1 MANNNV
7 RFIKVTLQETYE
19 ALSIKDPKVLYWI
32 DETQR
37 LYCGEKLYGTGL
49 NATTSVAGLLSP
61 EDKAKLDALVT
72 GGISGLS
79 AVDGTIKITDAED
92 GSKLIGVAIADLDG
106 NALKAVSGGL
116 FVPTVD
122 LTNVEN
128 KLIAVEN
135 SVLQLKEDVAGG
147 IRYKGAVATID
158 ELPTDA
164 KQGDLYE
171 VTDDGSEWCYNG
183 EKWFEYGS
191 AHFTPV
197 AGDGIQ
203 INGNEIAIK
212 IADNAHGLVTVD
224 GTLALSLATAENDGA
239 MSKED
244 KAFIDSIPYAYV
256 VKKYEITD
264 APEGTLVNYY
274 EKEIRI
280 MCPENA
286 EYHLQSVGAG
296 GDANSYYVTLKTYAP
311 NGAVGYIE
319 HLGGKVDS
327 EILNDIKIDS
337 HSRRYQ
343 PTWLAVAKYD
353 AESGAW
359 SYYGDNS
366 TANKYIGWDY
376 QIDWYSADG
385 VIIDSDS
392 IRINLSNK
400 DCHFTSEPYYMAG
413 YAESSEVEEL
423 KATIAAMEDIYTWGE
438 M

>member
-7 RFIKVTLQETYE
+7 RFIKVALQATYDN
-19 ALSIKDPKVLYWI
+19 LSVKDAQVLYWI

-37 LYCGEKLYGTGL
+37 LYCGEKLYGTGS
-49 NATTSVAGLLSP
+49 NASATAAGLLSS
-61 EDKAKLDALVT
+61 EDYKQLKALIANGPAINLTPVDNSILINDSKIGVQ
-72 GGISGLS
+72 LS
-79 AVDGTIKITDAED
+79 AVE
-92 GSKLIGVAIADLDG
+92 G
-106 NALKAVSGGL
+106 NMLSIEKDGL
-116 FVPTVD
+116 FVPAVD
-122 LTNVEN
+122 LTDTTNR
-128 KLIAVEN
+128 LTAVEN
-135 SVLQLKEDVAGG
+135 SILQLQADIVGG

-158 ELPTDA
+158 KLPTNA

-171 VTDDGSEWCYNG
+171 VIDDGSEWCYNG
-183 EKWFEYGS
+183 EEWFEYGS

-212 IADNAHGLVTVD
+212 IADNAHGLVIVD
-224 GTLALSLATAENDGA
+224 GTLALNLATAKNDGA

-256 VKKYEITD
+256 AKKYEITD

-296 GDANSYYVTLKTYAP
+296 GNKNKYYVTFRTYAP

-319 HLGGKVDS
+319 HLNGQVDAEILKDIKVD
-327 EILNDIKIDS
+327 NYG
-337 HSRRYQ
+337 RRYQ
-343 PTWLAVAKYD
+343 PTWLGVAEYD
-353 AESGAW
+353 AESGVW

-366 TANKYIGWDY
+366 TANNYIGWDY
-376 QIDWYSADG
+376 QIDWYNADD

-423 KATIAAMEDIYTWGE
+423 KATIAVMEDIYTWGE

>member
-7 RFIKVTLQETYE
+7 RFIKVTLQETYD

-37 LYCGEKLYGTGL
+37 LYCGEKLYGTGQE
-49 NATTSVAGLLSP
+49 ATTSVAGLLSP

-72 GGISGLS
+72 GGIFGLS

-147 IRYKGAVATID
+147 IRYKGAVTTID

-203 INGNEIAIK
+203 INGNEIVIK

-256 VKKYEITD
+256 AKKYEITD

-286 EYHLQSVGAG
+286 EYHLQSVGTG
-296 GDANSYYVTLKTYAP
+296 GNKNKYYVTFKTYAP

-319 HLGGKVDS
+319 HLNGQVDDEILKDIKVD
-327 EILNDIKIDS
+327 NYG
-337 HSRRYQ
+337 RRYQ
-343 PTWLAVAKYD
+343 PTWLGVAEYD

-366 TANKYIGWDY
+366 TAGEYIGWDY
-376 QIDWYSADG
+376 QIDWYNADG
-385 VIIDSDS
+385 IIIDSDS